1 MKKNL
6 FIYMA
11 MVCMALGYTTF
22 GFAQSSG
29 EVYDHQQGTQVNAGS
44 SRTSQTTPP
53 ASAVAAPVMTQTT
66 PTETP
71 EPKQNAY
78 HRYLDYSGRSTL
90 SYLSVGYT
98 YSFMGGQHLMTF
110 STLDFRVWLLGFSLL
125 SAELSVAPL
134 DTRVAYKPSFRIYLP
149 VAKCFALVPYAGAAV
164 DMTALSMY
172 VNPNSTYNK
181 ARDFYCS
188 ATVGLAF
195 NLSAA
200 KHVPMDVKV
209 EYRHPIITPTNGTL
223 SPQGVY
229 LGAQI
234 YLGSVF
240 GNK

>member
-1 MKKNL
+1 
-6 FIYMA
+6 
-11 MVCMALGYTTF
+11 MALSYTTF
-22 GFAQSSG
+22 SFAQSTGDLYEPQSA
-29 EVYDHQQGTQVNAGS
+29 TQVNSGS
-44 SRTSQTTPP
+44 SRPTQTTPP
-53 ASAVAAPVMTQTT
+53 SNTVAAPVMTQAT
-66 PTETP
+66 PTEVP

-98 YSFMGGQHLMTF
+98 YSFMGGNHLMTF

-125 SAELSVAPL
+125 SAELSVSPL

-164 DMTALSMY
+164 DMSALGMY
-172 VNPNSTYNK
+172 VNPNSTYDK
-181 ARDFYCS
+181 ARDFYFS

-200 KHVPMDVKV
+200 KHVPLDVKV

-234 YLGSVF
+234 YFGSVF